1 MLIYIMDSTWY
12 GKGIVANKTIKI
24 TQKTERFI
32 IADFAAEYIYITHR
46 GEIESLGIYLAC

>member
-32 IADFAAEYIYITHR
+32 IADFAAEYNTPC
-46 GEIESLGIYLAC
+46 EIESPGIYLAC